1 MKRILVIPLI
11 LAACAQPE
19 PITDYNAPYEG
30 KYTPPSTPPTETV
43 QWFEC
48 EDKPGRYY
56 REGFEQT
63 RCKDGDKK
71 SEPETK
77 GIPTPEPKP
86 IEVKCT
92 MWRTGTQYALGGK
105 KQCAVLA

>member
-30 KYTPPSTPPTETV
+30 KYTPSTTPPTETV
-43 QWFEC
+43 DRLEC
-48 EDKPGRYY
+48 RDKPGKYY
-56 REGFEQT
+56 KPGHEILCRE
-63 RCKDGDKK
+63 DDKQ
-71 SEPETK
+71 PEAK
-77 GIPTPEPKP
+77 PEAIPTPEPKP